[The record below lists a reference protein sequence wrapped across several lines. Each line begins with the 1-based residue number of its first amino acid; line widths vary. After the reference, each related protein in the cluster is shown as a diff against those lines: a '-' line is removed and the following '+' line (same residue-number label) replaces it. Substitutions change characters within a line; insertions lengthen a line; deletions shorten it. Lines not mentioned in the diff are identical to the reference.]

1 MKKFLLIGGILGLM
15 VLIVLGVTMCG
26 VMKVA
31 NDWVKEKE
39 PELRQYVQMTEVEQ
53 NDYVEKH
60 MDELFRRVE
69 EYAEG
74 HRENAPK
81 DQREKWAEF
90 EKDPEAKAAAI
101 QLGRSIVAA
110 LIMASEPIT
119 AELSADDKAKYENE
133 ANDTEQRTEA
143 YTKFMKKYGLA
154 D

>member
-1 MKKFLLIGGILGLM
+1 MKKILLILGILGLM
-15 VLIVLGVTMCG
+15 VLVVLGVTMCG

-31 NDWVKEKE
+31 DDWVKEKE

-53 NDYVEKH
+53 NEYVEKH

-74 HRENAPK
+74 HSENVSK
-81 DQREKWAEF
+81 EQREKWIEF
-90 EKDPEAKAAAI
+90 EKDLEAKAAGI

-110 LIMASEPIT
+110 LIMASDPIT
-119 AELSADDKAKYENE
+119 AELSADDKTKYENE
-133 ANDTEQRTEA
+133 ANDTEQRTET

-154 D
+154 K